1 MRTYLFFILTIL
13 NFNLFSQTDFSD
25 NWEDFY
31 SYNNV
36 KDFKLVDN
44 KIYAIVDNAVFIYNL
59 TTSKSTKI
67 SSVHGLSGK
76 TTSSFYYSELTKKL
90 IIGYTTG
97 LIEIINNDGSIH
109 VSNDIERLT
118 VTGSKQINHI
128 TEYNNK
134 LYLSTAF
141 AVIEY
146 DIANL
151 QFGDTFYIGAGS
163 TAINIHQTIIFND
176 LIYAATDNG
185 IYYADVTD
193 SFLIDFNNWQ
203 QPQGN
208 FAANFT
214 AFIMYND
221 RLFTSRDNIL
231 FEITPPNTLQSI
243 RTFSSNI
250 INLNASETYL
260 NVTLLNE
267 SYAFNETLT
276 QINLTNAT
284 TEFDFE
290 LHNSFAQDQT
300 IYLAT
305 KKFGILAKPFQTTE
319 FKEIHP
325 EGPLFNDVYSIEVQ
339 NDNLWVVYGA
349 QDYASYNFTNTAKGF
364 SHFNGTN
371 WINTI
376 YNNNTLVRDLIN
388 ISLDPNNN
396 NRAFISSWQKGIL
409 EIVDD
414 QIINRFDYANSGL
427 ENGVFWSDLT
437 LVSGSVFDNE
447 GNLWVTNSFVSDK
460 VKKLDV
466 NGNWTPYNF
475 NGAIDGASLPGLGD
489 IIIDRSGN
497 KWISTREYGALVL
510 SENGDFKKS
519 LSTQPDKGNLP
530 FDMVKAIAADRNNR
544 IWIGTIKGLVRFDN
558 VSSLFNSENY
568 QAKPIIIKLDGGTDE
583 NQGQILLGE
592 QPINAIAVDGADNKW
607 FGTANSGVLGTNPSG
622 QKTLH
627 IFNKDNSPL
636 PSNQIVK
643 IRVDDSTGKVYFA
656 TAKGIVAFNNNVS
669 PFGDTLG
676 ETYAFPNPSTKD
688 NEFITI
694 DGRNN
699 THLPRG
705 TNVKILDSAGYLVH
719 ETNVVE
725 GVEVKGGK
733 VIWNKTNLAGRKVS
747 SGIYIIMLTLP
758 DKSETSITK
767 VAIIN

>member
-1 MRTYLFFILTIL
+1 MHKYFFFILVLINT
-13 NFNLFSQTDFSD
+13 NLFSQIDYSD
-25 NWEDFY
+25 DWEDFY

-36 KDFKLVDN
+36 KDFKLIDN
-44 KIYAIVDNAVFIYNL
+44 KIYAIVDNAVFIYDL
-59 TTSKSTKI
+59 DTKKSTKI
-67 SSVHGLSGK
+67 SSVHGLSGE
-76 TTSSFYYSELTKKL
+76 TTSSFYYSKTTKKL

-97 LIEIINNDGSIH
+97 LIEVINNDGSIH

-118 VTGSKQINHI
+118 IAGSKQINHI

-163 TAINIHQTIIFND
+163 TAINIHQTIVFDNT
-176 LIYAATDNG
+176 IYAATENG
-185 IYYADVTD
+185 IYYADIAD
-193 SFLIDFNNWQ
+193 PFLIDFNNWQ

-214 AFIMYND
+214 AFTMYNNQ
-221 RLFTSRDNIL
+221 LFTARNNTL
-231 FEITPPNTLQSI
+231 YQITPPNTLQSI
-243 RTFSSNI
+243 RTFPSNI
-250 INLNASETYL
+250 VNLNASETYL
-260 NVTLLNE
+260 NVSLISEAYTLDQNLNQVNLA
-267 SYAFNETLT
+267 STTTDFN
-276 QINLTNAT
+276 
-284 TEFDFE
+284 FE
-290 LHNSFAQDQT
+290 LHNAFAQNQT

-305 KKFGILAKPFQTTE
+305 KKFGILSKSFPETNY
-319 FKEIHP
+319 KEIHP
-325 EGPLFNDVYSIEVQ
+325 EGPLFNDIYSIEVQ
-339 NDNLWVVYGA
+339 DNNLWVVYGA
-349 QDYASYNFTNTAKGF
+349 QDYATYNFTNTKKGF

-376 YNNNTLVRDLIN
+376 YDNTIPRDLVDIT
-388 ISLDPNNN
+388 IKPNNN
-396 NRAFISSWQKGIL
+396 NSAYISSWQKGLL
-409 EIVDD
+409 EVVDD
-414 QIINRFDYANSGL
+414 QIVNRYDYANSGL

-437 LVSGSVFDNE
+437 LVSGSVFDTE
-447 GNLWVTNSFVSDK
+447 GNLWVTNSYVSDK
-460 VKKLDV
+460 VKKLDT
-466 NGNWTPYNF
+466 NGNWTSYNF
-475 NGAIDGASLPGLGD
+475 NDVIDGASAYGLGE
-489 IIIDRSGN
+489 ISIDNSGN
-497 KWISTREYGALVL
+497 KWIATRDYGALVL
-510 SENGDFKKS
+510 SKNGNFKKS
-519 LSTQPDKGNLP
+519 LTTIPNKGNLP
-530 FDMVKAIAADRNNR
+530 FNLVKTIAADKNNR

-558 VSSLFNSENY
+558 VSRLFNSENY
-568 QAKPIIIKLDGGTDE
+568 QAKPIIIKLEGGTDE

-592 QPINAIAVDGADNKW
+592 QPINTIAIDGADNKW

-627 IFNKDNSPL
+627 LFNKDNSPL

-656 TAKGIVAFNNNVS
+656 TSKGIVVFNNNVS
-669 PFGDTLG
+669 PFGETLG
-676 ETYAFPNPSTKD
+676 DTYAFPNPSTKD

-694 DGRNN
+694 DGRNG

-725 GVEVKGGK
+725 GIEVKGGK
-733 VIWNKTNLAGRKVS
+733 VIWNKTNLAGKKVS
-747 SGIYIIMLTLP
+747 SGIYIILLTLP